1 MKHHV
6 KIDHVEKQIIMSSTF
21 AKKQAFTN
29 SPEFREI
36 QALHE
41 SFPTYAIITRKI
53 RTNPQKEA
61 FLGLTF
67 EYMQNYISSH
77 ANAEVHLKEF
87 AELRELAKCHSVR
100 YPNIKKWFLET
111 YPEVRDFKIY
121 NDDKGEQANG

>member
-67 EYMQNYISSH
+67 EYMETYISSH
-77 ANAEVHLKEF
+77 ANAEAHLKEF

-121 NDDKGEQANG
+121 